1 MEREKSNLLD
11 VGAQHNFDLLG
22 VGLASLEITTL

>member
-1 MEREKSNLLD
+1 LLD